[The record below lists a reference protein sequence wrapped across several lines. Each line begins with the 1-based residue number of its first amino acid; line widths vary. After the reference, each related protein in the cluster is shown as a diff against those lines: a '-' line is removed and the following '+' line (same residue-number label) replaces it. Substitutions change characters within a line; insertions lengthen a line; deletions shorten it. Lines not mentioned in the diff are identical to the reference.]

1 MADLKDDIFQAL
13 GYTGGIHLVTEY
25 LLKQWQ
31 KRVTSALSNSGNP
44 ALDTLTYAGIPVSA
58 TTGSVVD
65 ESGSGFPPG
74 TDWPVLA
81 AVGAPEPGQV
91 LYTLY
96 SIDSNPGTEAV
107 LTFGAALLPSLS
119 GGGGGAGTSPSTPA
133 LPGGSGDYA
142 APLLALGVGYLLGK
156 AA

>member
-1 MADLKDDIFQAL
+1 MADLQNELFQAL

-31 KRVTSALSNSGNP
+31 KRVTT
-44 ALDTLTYAGIPVSA
+44 ALDNNAAFVSTFGTVTYAGVPVSA

-65 ESGSGFPPG
+65 ESGTGFPPG
-74 TDWPVLA
+74 TLWSVLA
-81 AVGAPEPGQV
+81 GAGAPEPGQV

-96 SIDSNPGTEAV
+96 SIDSSPGKEAV

-119 GGGGGAGTSPSTPA
+119 GGGGGAPSTPA
-133 LPGGSGDYA
+133 LPGASGGYT
-142 APLLALGVGYLLGK
+142 APLLALGMGYLVGK